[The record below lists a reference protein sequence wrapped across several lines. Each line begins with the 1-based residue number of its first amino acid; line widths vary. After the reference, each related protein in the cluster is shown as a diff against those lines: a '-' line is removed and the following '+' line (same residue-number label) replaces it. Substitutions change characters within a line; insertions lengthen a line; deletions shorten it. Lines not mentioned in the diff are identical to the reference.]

1 MVLSRRT
8 WLLGATGFAA
18 LAATGPARTAEWPTA
33 PIKIIVPYPPAGST
47 DIAARV
53 VGQVMSEALKQPVI
67 IDNRPGAAGNLG
79 MEAAARAAPDGYTLV
94 LATTAHAINM
104 TLFKNLNYDTLKSFA
119 PIALVS
125 ESPLILAVNPEL
137 PARSVSEL
145 IALAKAKPKSLNF
158 ASSGNGQSTHM
169 AGELF
174 CSMAAVQMTHV
185 PYRGSAPAINDVI
198 AGHVQLIFDTT
209 FSALPHVEGG
219 KLRALAV
226 TSRKRLPSLPDVPT
240 IDESGL
246 PGYEITAW
254 NGFLAPAGTP
264 KAITERLNREVV
276 RALAT
281 SAVKERFDTLSA
293 TYRATTP
300 AEFEDYLRNEIKKWG
315 DVVRESGAKIE

>member
-240 IDESGL
+240 IDKSGL

-281 SAVKERFDTLSA
+281 SVVKERFDALSA